1 MILLQTIAID
11 SVTTA
16 PAAVAASSQS
26 IGLLD
31 LLIKG
36 GYMMIPLYVL
46 FVLAIFIFIQ
56 KLLVIRK
63 ASKTPGSLMDQV
75 KILVQNGQVEKAKM
89 LCAGENTPVAA
100 MISKGIDRIGSPLK
114 NIEVAIENVGK
125 LEIYK
130 LEKNLGVLATVSGAA
145 PMIGFLGTV
154 TGMIQAFISIA
165 QEDGMVSPKLLSSGI
180 SISEMVTTAWAS
192 ASTYRNSD
200 RRGGANGARIRLAP
214 QKDWEVNEPDQLSK
228 VLTVLERIQAEFNAA
243 QNGEKKVS
251 LADLIILAGCAGV
264 ELAAINAGHDVTVP
278 FTPGRMDA
286 SQADTEVDSF
296 GVLEPLADGFRNYQ
310 KKADPKF
317 ITQSV

>member
-1 MILLQTIAID
+1 VDFELLMMTLLQTLAID
-11 SVTTA
+11 SVAAA
-16 PAAVAASSQS
+16 PAAVEATTQS

-46 FVLAIFIFIQ
+46 FVLAIFIFVQ
-56 KLLVIRK
+56 KLLVIKK
-63 ASKTPGSLMDQV
+63 ASKTPGHLMDQV
-75 KILVQNGQVEKAKM
+75 KVLVQSGQVEKAKM
-89 LCAGENTPVAA
+89 LCAGDNTPVAN

-180 SISEMVTTAWAS
+180 YEAMITTAAGLVVGIV
-192 ASTYRNSD
+192 AYLGYNYLVT
-200 RRGGANGARIRLAP
+200 
-214 QKDWEVNEPDQLSK
+214 QVSK
-228 VLTVLERIQAEFNAA
+228 LVHHMEYTSIEFI
-243 QNGEKKVS
+243 
-251 LADLIILAGCAGV
+251 DLLQ
-264 ELAAINAGHDVTVP
+264 D
-278 FTPGRMDA
+278 
-286 SQADTEVDSF
+286 
-296 GVLEPLADGFRNYQ
+296 
-310 KKADPKF
+310 K
-317 ITQSV
+317 